1 MYNDYKM
8 ALIELALD
16 KMDKELTHNE
26 TYREKCEKKI
36 VYMEQIKDL
45 LPKKEKKLILR
56 LEEAE
61 NSLNMDEMD
70 YLYLQGLKDAG
81 ILLKILGLI

>member
-1 MYNDYKM
+1 MYKNYEM

-16 KMDKELTHNE
+16 KVDKDLVNNE
-26 TYREKCEKKI
+26 AYREKCEKKLF
-36 VYMEQIKDL
+36 YMERIKNY

-61 NSLNMDEMD
+61 NNLNMEEADR
-70 YLYLQGLKDAG
+70 LYLQGLKDAG